1 MSLSLRDGIWRQD
14 SARARGEW
22 SCPLRSLFSPFSS
35 SFPSPPCPWCFFL
48 CPNVSTTQSQDVV
61 LKRFSWKEQKRNKT
75 TARAKTTFMLSFFF
89 FFLSPPPGGFL
100 STTRFHK
107 RKTQNG
113 ELLLTR
119 VFAQIAF
126 RKPKN
131 KRGKQSLSTFH
142 PPTLHHN
149 SLTNVSTEK
158 SYQIRQNIFIRKN
171 FFLVLSLPPFPRI

>member
-1 MSLSLRDGIWRQD
+1 
-14 SARARGEW
+14 
-22 SCPLRSLFSPFSS
+22 
-35 SFPSPPCPWCFFL
+35 
-48 CPNVSTTQSQDVV
+48 
-61 LKRFSWKEQKRNKT
+61 
-75 TARAKTTFMLSFFF
+75 MLSFFF
-89 FFLSPPPGGFL
+89 FSPLPGGFL
-100 STTRFHK
+100 STTRFHE

-149 SLTNVSTEK
+149 SLINVSTEK
-158 SYQIRQNIFIRKN
+158 SYPFGKISLFEKIFCS
-171 FFLVLSLPPFPRI
+171 SLPPFPRICEPPRAAKEAQSGFFPRITQKGLHV

>member
-1 MSLSLRDGIWRQD
+1 
-14 SARARGEW
+14 
-22 SCPLRSLFSPFSS
+22 
-35 SFPSPPCPWCFFL
+35 
-48 CPNVSTTQSQDVV
+48 
-61 LKRFSWKEQKRNKT
+61 
-75 TARAKTTFMLSFFF
+75 MLSFFF

-131 KRGKQSLSTFH
+131 KRGKQSLSTFQKH
-142 PPTLHHN
+142 VRDPAAKD
-149 SLTNVSTEK
+149 E
-158 SYQIRQNIFIRKN
+158 RGDR
-171 FFLVLSLPPFPRI
+171 